1 MDRLE
6 YEGLKPFC
14 RDERQAEKLRL
25 TFELGSANAAAR
37 KLGINQNAV
46 WETIRRIKR
55 EAARRG
61 FSPDDDIAGI
71 APPGFLV
78 KGKSTLHAADGS
90 VKLQWVK
97 TREDQAQQ
105 WEILVD
111 SMQEAAEGLTGLAPK
126 SRTPAKTD
134 KDLLAVYPYGDPHVG
149 MYCHHEDA
157 QADFDLNNAIALFT
171 GRTQELVDSVPPAEQ
186 ALICFLGDFFHS
198 DNQSNRTARSGFQL
212 DVDSRWSKVL
222 RVGVNIA
229 VSLIHLALQKHKNV
243 HVITEIGNHDDH
255 SAIMLAV
262 CLDAF
267 FKDEKRVTIDLSP
280 ARFHYYT
287 FGKNLIGTHH
297 GDLVK
302 PQQLPGVMAADMPEA
317 WGQTTHRAWYT
328 GHIHNQT
335 RYDLSGCEVESF
347 RILPPRDA
355 YSQSHGYR
363 SGRSMD
369 CIIRH
374 RERGEIARHTVHA

>member
-1 MDRLE
+1 MTGAAR
-6 YEGLKPFC
+6 
-14 RDERQAEKLRL
+14 
-25 TFELGSANAAAR
+25 ELGIAY
-37 KLGINQNAV
+37 NAV
-46 WETIRRIKR
+46 FQTITAIKR

-61 FSPDDDIAGI
+61 HSPDDDAAGL
-71 APPGFLV
+71 APPGFAV
-78 KGKSTLHAADGS
+78 KGKSILYGEDGRP
-90 VKLQWVK
+90 KLQWVK
-97 TREDQAQQ
+97 TREDMAQQ
-105 WEILVD
+105 WEILVA
-111 SMQEAAEGLTGLAPK
+111 SMEEAAESLKGLVPKAKAPK
-126 SRTPAKTD
+126 ATNP
-134 KDLLAVYPYGDPHVG
+134 DLLAIYPFGDPHIG
-149 MYCHHEDA
+149 MYAWHGDA
-157 QADFDLNNAIALFT
+157 QDDFDLDGAVALFT
-171 GRTQELVDSVPPAEQ
+171 GCTQELVDSVPAAEQ

-198 DNQSNRTARSGFQL
+198 DNQSNRTNKSGFQL

-222 RVGVNIA
+222 QVGVNIA
-229 VSLIHLALQKHKNV
+229 VSLIRLALLKHKAV

-267 FKDEKRVTIDLSP
+267 FKDDERVTIDLSP
-280 ARFHYYT
+280 QRFHYYT

-302 PQQLPGVMAADMPEA
+302 PQQLPSVMATDKPQE
-317 WGQTTHRAWYT
+317 WGNSLHRVWYT

-355 YSQSHGYR
+355 YAQSHGYR

-374 RERGEIARHTVHA
+374 RERGEIARHTVHAH